1 MIELLQAQRYCIV
14 VLVWRVLLPLLR
26 LAAIVLGPPFR
37 NLILVGKLIMKGC
50 WNKRAVVAWLEFSQ
64 IYNSLQAKD
73 TLTTN
78 TVVVYTSK
86 CEIACAT

>member
-1 MIELLQAQRYCIV
+1 M
-14 VLVWRVLLPLLR
+14 LLPLLR

-37 NLILVGKLIMKGC
+37 KLMLVEKLTMKGC

-64 IYNSLQAKD
+64 FYNSLQAKD

-86 CEIACAT
+86 CEIACATYWEI